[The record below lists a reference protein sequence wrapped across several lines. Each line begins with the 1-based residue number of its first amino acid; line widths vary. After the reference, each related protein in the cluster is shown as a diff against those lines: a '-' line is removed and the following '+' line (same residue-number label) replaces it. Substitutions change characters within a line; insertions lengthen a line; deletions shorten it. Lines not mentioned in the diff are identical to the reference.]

1 MRIVWAGGL
10 WLFVAALQAQVPT
23 PQVRYISDDTAI
35 TLRADRSIDAPV
47 SGLLK
52 SGARVELLET
62 DPGSAY
68 SRIRTGGLEGW
79 VLTRYLSPIPAARER
94 LAQAESQLAELRAR
108 LDSVDAE
115 NARLRAAAEAA
126 SGGSA
131 ARRILADAEPQPGE
145 LTRILTAAGLVLA
158 GLLTG
163 LLIPLLPG
171 ARRRRRGGRGP

>member
-1 MRIVWAGGL
+1 MRTVWAGLL
-10 WLFVAALQAQVPT
+10 WAMAGALQAQDPA
-23 PQVRYISDDTAI
+23 PQIRYISDDTAI

-68 SRIRTGGLEGW
+68 SRVRVAGQEGW

-94 LAQAESQLAELRAR
+94 LAQAEVRLAEQAAR
-108 LDSVDAE
+108 IDALDAE
-115 NARLRAAAEAA
+115 NARLRAVAEAT
-126 SGGSA
+126 GGSA
-131 ARRILADAEPQPGE
+131 GRRILGDAQGEPGA
-145 LTRILTAAGLVLA
+145 LTRTLTAVGLVVA
-158 GLLTG
+158 GVLTG

-171 ARRRRRGGRGP
+171 VRRRRPAHRRP

>member
-1 MRIVWAGGL
+1 M
-10 WLFVAALQAQVPT
+10 FAAAVQAQDST

-35 TLRADRSIDAPV
+35 TLRADRSVDAPV

-52 SGARVELLET
+52 SGARVQLLET

-68 SRIRTGGLEGW
+68 SRIRAGGLEGW

-94 LAQAESQLAELRAR
+94 LAQAEAQLAEQRAR
-108 LDSVDAE
+108 LDTLDAE
-115 NARLRAAAEAA
+115 NARLRAATAA
-126 SGGSA
+126 DAGGSA
-131 ARRILADAEPQPGE
+131 TRGILADAEPQPGE
-145 LTRILTAAGLVLA
+145 LTRVLTAAGLVLA

-171 ARRRRRGGRGP
+171 ARRRRPGGRGP